1 MLNGLDILIAR
12 MKDHP
17 EEFIKNGKWTTLLVA
32 VDKHLTEE
40 EKQSLKQG
48 FSDMARDAFNEVVL
62 KSIANEPIEHDLVDA
77 IECDYDS
84 VMAYPMEQA
93 KQRKLMHEQEEARR
107 IEMMKMEMARQ
118 QAGQQR
124 YDIYSDP
131 QMRGILNTNTSGRW

>member
-93 KQRKLMHEQEEARR
+93 KQRKLMHEQEEARQ

-118 QAGQQR
+118 QAAQQQ
-124 YDIYSDP
+124 YNPYNDSLT
-131 QMRGILNTNTSGRW
+131 RGILNTNTSGRW